1 MGAKQYWLVVLLAF
15 GVSLLAQIGVNYFY
29 KESFFAT
36 LGVALTMGVL
46 LSFTRL
52 KNLNGT
58 HEIATTMLYLL
69 SAVVGMI
76 LA

>member
-1 MGAKQYWLVVLLAF
+1 
-15 GVSLLAQIGVNYFY
+15 VNYFY